1 MTMTKEQEIAF
12 KKLVEYSKDL
22 ENVDYEEIKEII
34 SKSIRQVPIATA
46 FLRKGWFIDRVRVN
60 KGSELFTKEDEISY
74 IKDQY
79 VIDNYL
85 TQLGRA
91 NKPHQVMFY
100 GAVKSSEIWQPRAT
114 AIFETSQL
122 LKDKDAVNV
131 EGELLTVS
139 RWKVLEDIL
148 LIEIVFDDDAIRKN
162 PDTHAAFNH
171 HMKQFAHHPL
181 REMGLRQIQFFS
193 KEFAKQVENNWE
205 YKISVAYTDL
215 ILHDKKP
222 SINGYPIEGIAFP
235 SVPSDHKGQNVV
247 LRPDVVDAKLE
258 LEVLSTHIVHK
269 NKMKSFVNNHKY
281 VTDFGE
287 DNSSFEWTDIAS
299 EHVVPLEDVKRNHL
313 GIEE

>member
-1 MTMTKEQEIAF
+1 MTEEQEIAF
-12 KKLVEYSKDL
+12 KKLVEFSNDL
-22 ENVDYEEIKEII
+22 EDVDYEEIKDII

-60 KGSELFTKEDEISY
+60 KGNQLFTKEDEISY

-85 TQLGRA
+85 TQFGRA

-100 GAVKSSEIWQPRAT
+100 GAVESSEFWQPRAT

-122 LKDKDAVNV
+122 LKEKDTVNI

-148 LIEIVFDDDAIRKN
+148 LVEIVFDDDAIRKN
-162 PDTHAAFNH
+162 PDTRAAFNH
-171 HMKQFAHHPL
+171 HIEQIAHHPL
-181 REMGLRQIQFFS
+181 RELGLRQIQFFS
-193 KEFAKQVENNWE
+193 KEFAKTVKNHWE

-222 SINGYPIEGIAFP
+222 SINGYSIEGIAFP

-247 LRPDVVDAKLE
+247 LRPDVVDTKLA
-258 LEVLSTHIVHK
+258 LEIVTTHIVHK
-269 NKMKSFVNNHKY
+269 NKLKSFVNNHKY

-287 DNSSFEWTDIAS
+287 DNSDFTWADIAP
-299 EHVVPLEDVKRNHL
+299 EHVASLEDVKRNHL
-313 GIEE
+313 GINE

>member
-1 MTMTKEQEIAF
+1 MTEQQEKAF
-12 KKLVEYSKDL
+12 KQLVEFSKDL
-22 ENVDYEEIKEII
+22 ENVNYEEIKNII

-46 FLRKGWFIDRVRVN
+46 FLRKGWFVDRVRVN
-60 KGSELFTKEDEISY
+60 KGNQLFTNENEISY

-85 TQLGRA
+85 TQFGRA

-114 AIFETSQL
+114 AIFETSQI
-122 LKDKDAVNV
+122 LKDKEAVNI

-148 LIEIVFDDDAIRKN
+148 LVEIVFDDDAIAKN
-162 PDTHAAFNH
+162 PNTRAAFNH
-171 HMKQFAHHPL
+171 HMKQIAHHPL
-181 REMGLRQIQFFS
+181 RELGLRQIQFFS
-193 KEFAKQVENNWE
+193 REFAKKVENHWE
-205 YKISVAYTDL
+205 YKISVAYTEL

-222 SINGYPIEGIAFP
+222 SINGYPIEGIAYP

-258 LEVLSTHIVHK
+258 LELVSTHIVHK
-269 NKMKSFVNNHKY
+269 NQLKSFVNNHKY
-281 VTDFGE
+281 VTDFGQ
-287 DNSSFEWTDIAS
+287 DNSSFTWVDMAT
-299 EHVVPLEDVKRNHL
+299 EHVISLEDVKRNHL
-313 GIEE
+313 GIKE

>member
-1 MTMTKEQEIAF
+1 MTKDQEIAF
-12 KKLVEYSKDL
+12 KKLLEYSSDL
-22 ENVDYEEIKEII
+22 ENVDYEEIKDII

-46 FLRKGWFIDRVRVN
+46 FLRKDWFIDRVRVN
-60 KGSELFTKEDEISY
+60 KGTELFTKEDEISY

-79 VIDNYL
+79 VVDNYL
-85 TQLGRA
+85 TQFGRA

-100 GAVKSSEIWQPRAT
+100 GAVKSSGIWQPRAT

-148 LIEIVFDDDAIRKN
+148 LIEIVFDDEAIRKN
-162 PDTHAAFNH
+162 PDTRAAFNH
-171 HMKQFAHHPL
+171 HMQQIAHHPL

-193 KEFAKQVENNWE
+193 KEFAKKVDNDWE

-215 ILHDKKP
+215 ILYDKKP

-258 LEVLSTHIVHK
+258 LEVVSTHIVHK

-287 DNSSFEWTDIAS
+287 DNSAFKWADIAS
-299 EHVVPLEDVKRNHL
+299 EHVVPLKDVKRNHL
-313 GIEE
+313 GMNE